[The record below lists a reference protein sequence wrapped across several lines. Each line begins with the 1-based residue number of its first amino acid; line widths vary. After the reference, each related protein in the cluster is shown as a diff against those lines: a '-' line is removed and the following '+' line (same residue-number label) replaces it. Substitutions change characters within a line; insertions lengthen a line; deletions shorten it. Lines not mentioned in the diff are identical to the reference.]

1 MNKYVYVDRN
11 LLDEPEKYFFSEYKG
26 EEFVKSYFISRKE
39 SLPSL
44 KKNSINYDDLFK
56 EYVDGL
62 KIEELSRNT
71 IETKKVLSNILKK
84 SIDFKNKN
92 IDEKKYLN
100 VLISKFEVSKKIYSE
115 YDLDFKPMNI
125 EYKDIENYCML
136 SYICM
141 NEYLKEKNLKYLNVA
156 IKINDLLCSLKERLS
171 DNLLFFKN
179 TVINI
184 ELEIIKSIFI
194 KEGIRYDFM

>member
-1 MNKYVYVDRN
+1 MIITAEIKGNK
-11 LLDEPEKYFFSEYKG
+11 
-26 EEFVKSYFISRKE
+26 
-39 SLPSL
+39 
-44 KKNSINYDDLFK
+44 
-56 EYVDGL
+56 
-62 KIEELSRNT
+62 
-71 IETKKVLSNILKK
+71 
-84 SIDFKNKN
+84 
-92 IDEKKYLN
+92 
-100 VLISKFEVSKKIYSE
+100 YSE
-115 YDLDFKPMNI
+115 YDLEFKPMSI